1 MRKIFI
7 TGICGFVG
15 SSLASFFYHKNYQV
29 SGIDNLS
36 RKGSYKNY
44 LKLKKKGVQILK
56 GNLCNNNFLKKI
68 LNKKNRFDD
77 FVHCAAYT
85 SVLDGTN
92 LIPAKQLYENNILST
107 LNSLELAK
115 HFNSNFIYISSSR
128 VYSVNA
134 LNGLKLKFNK
144 IYKPFKNNLSG
155 LGNDGIKENFS
166 TMPPL
171 SLYGSSKIICES
183 MIQEYCDLKKLPF
196 VINRCGLIAGSG
208 QLYTDA
214 QGIVSYWINSWK
226 KNKKLFYIGFNG
238 YGHQTRDC
246 LHPHDLATLV
256 SLQVKKIK
264 KLKKNNKIFNV
275 SGGMQS
281 AFSLKELSNWCC
293 KNISLKK
300 IKSNKK
306 NRMFD
311 VKWVVL
317 DNSKVKK
324 EFNWKIKYNKNQIF
338 KEILNDND

>member
-36 RKGSYKNY
+36 RKGSYKKY
-44 LKLKKKGVQILK
+44 LKLKKNSVQILK
-56 GNLCNNNFLKKI
+56 GNLCSNNFLKKI

-144 IYKPFKNNLSG
+144 IYKPL
-155 LGNDGIKENFS
+155 
-166 TMPPL
+166 
-171 SLYGSSKIICES
+171 
-183 MIQEYCDLKKLPF
+183 
-196 VINRCGLIAGSG
+196 
-208 QLYTDA
+208 
-214 QGIVSYWINSWK
+214 
-226 KNKKLFYIGFNG
+226 KNKL
-238 YGHQTRDC
+238 R
-246 LHPHDLATLV
+246 
-256 SLQVKKIK
+256 
-264 KLKKNNKIFNV
+264 
-275 SGGMQS
+275 
-281 AFSLKELSNWCC
+281 
-293 KNISLKK
+293 
-300 IKSNKK
+300 
-306 NRMFD
+306 NRAMLT
-311 VKWVVL
+311 KT
-317 DNSKVKK
+317 
-324 EFNWKIKYNKNQIF
+324 
-338 KEILNDND
+338 

>member
-15 SSLASFFYHKNYQV
+15 SNLASFFYQKNYQV

-44 LKLKKKGVQILK
+44 LKLKKKGIKILR
-56 GNLCNNNFLKKI
+56 GNLCSNNFLKHI
-68 LNKKNRFDD
+68 LKKKNRFDD
-77 FVHCAAYT
+77 FIHCAAYT
-85 SVLDGTN
+85 SVLDGIN
-92 LIPAKQLYENNILST
+92 LISAKQLYENNILST
-107 LNSLELAK
+107 LNSLELAR

-128 VYSVNA
+128 VYSVKS
-134 LNGLKLKFNK
+134 LNSLKLKFNK
-144 IYKPFKNNLSG
+144 VYKPLKNNLNG

-166 TMPPL
+166 TIPPL
-171 SLYGSSKIICES
+171 SLYGSSKIICEN
-183 MIQEYCDLKKLPF
+183 MIHEYCDLKKLPF
-196 VINRCGLIAGSG
+196 VVNRCGLIAGSG
-208 QLYTDA
+208 QLYTDV

-226 KNKKLFYIGFNG
+226 KNKKLYYIGFNG
-238 YGHQTRDC
+238 QGHQTRDC

-256 SLQVKKIK
+256 SLQARKIK
-264 KLKKNNKIFNV
+264 ELRKGNKIFNV

-311 VKWVVL
+311 AKWIVL

-324 EFNWKIKYNKNQIF
+324 EFNWKIQYNKEKIF
-338 KEILNDND
+338 KDILINND